1 VTTVHSMVVRSTADQ
16 THLEYPSHRPS
27 WFALQCFRTFLWRRF
42 AYDFVSHSSRLQSM
56 NDDGGHRRW
65 SPLYHQI
72 FLIFSLFSGLY
83 WRFLAQYYQNI
94 FLLWFFSLLAGYFYI
109 TTLFVPYF
117 TVASCVIIILD
128 TLTGESDN
136 KLLYSRCVWSAVL
149 RTTILCTVVTSFLE
163 QV

>member
-1 VTTVHSMVVRSTADQ
+1 
-16 THLEYPSHRPS
+16 
-27 WFALQCFRTFLWRRF
+27 
-42 AYDFVSHSSRLQSM
+42 M

-128 TLTGESDN
+128 TLAGESDN

-149 RTTILCTVVTSFLE
+149 KYNTALILR
-163 QV
+163 